1 MIQTLQSPP
10 AAMHIRSST
19 EVDQRADESPT
30 IWGLSPRE
38 LHDAFWAAR
47 GVQAITRS
55 EPVHLQRAADLYLL
69 IEPDQLC
76 VFDLASI
83 ADRLTWRRA
92 AVTRLR
98 LTESDTQRYS
108 EQVLLDEQGFVQRI
122 QRCYRPA
129 SHRSYRVALTSNRR
143 LAKLWMAATSA
154 RTGWDRLRRAVAWS
168 RVDHW
173 RCPGTTFD
181 ERDSQQVQRFLDQL
195 VKTWKFPAQSID
207 GIEEVEAGVWRL
219 ADQVPFNHA
228 IRLGPLWLGFS
239 SAPPDRRCLIGP
251 GWTADDAELGGFT
264 PRLATL
270 RDITHVEPSE
280 TARQHTA
287 PRRPLAYRLI
297 KRATDVGF
305 SAGILLG
312 LSPLFAL
319 IGLLIW
325 LEGGRPIL
333 FCHRRQG
340 RLGRVFNCWKFRTMH
355 VDAHKDRRQMD
366 AYNLA
371 DGPQVYIK
379 DDPRVTRIG
388 RVLRRTNLD
397 ELPQFF
403 NVLRGEMSIVG
414 PRPSPDDE
422 NQFCPAWRDVRLSV
436 RPGITGL
443 WQLKRRREPGQDFQE
458 WIKYDIQYVQRA
470 GLKLDISI
478 MLRTIWVMVT
488 GRDRKCD

>member
-1 MIQTLQSPP
+1 MNQTLQSPP
-10 AAMHIRSST
+10 AALRTRSSAA
-19 EVDQRADESPT
+19 VDQRAGESPT
-30 IWGLSPRE
+30 IWGLSPRQ

-47 GVQAITRS
+47 GVQAVIRG
-55 EPVHLQRAADLYLL
+55 EVVPLQRAADLYLL
-69 IEPDQLC
+69 IEPEQLAL
-76 VFDLASI
+76 FDLATMS
-83 ADRLTWRRA
+83 DRLTWRRA

-98 LTESDTQRYS
+98 LTDAETDRYS
-108 EQVLLDEQGFVQRI
+108 EHVLLDTRGLVQRVG
-122 QRCYRPA
+122 RRYRPQ
-129 SHRSYRVALTSNRR
+129 SHCSYRVALTSSRR
-143 LAKLWMAATSA
+143 LVKLWMAATSP

-168 RVDHW
+168 RVDHC
-173 RCPGTTFD
+173 RCPGIAFD
-181 ERDSQQVQRFLDQL
+181 ERDRQQVRRFLDQL
-195 VKTWKFPAQSID
+195 VETWKFPAQSID
-207 GIEEVEAGVWRL
+207 GIVEAEAGVWRL

-251 GWTADDAELGGFT
+251 SWTADDAGLSGFT

-270 RDITHVEPSE
+270 RDITHVELSE
-280 TARQHTA
+280 TSRQHSAT
-287 PRRPLAYRLI
+287 RRPLAYRLI

-312 LSPLFAL
+312 LLPLFAV

-325 LEGGRPIL
+325 LEDGRPIL

-340 RLGRVFNCWKFRTMH
+340 RHGRVFDCWKFRTMH
-355 VDAHKDRRQMD
+355 VDAHKVRRQMD
-366 AYNLA
+366 AYNLC

-422 NQFCPAWRDVRLSV
+422 NQCCPAWRDVRLSV

-443 WQLKRRREPGQDFQE
+443 WQLKRRREPGEDFQE

-478 MLRTIWVMVT
+478 MLRTILVMVT
-488 GRDRKCD
+488 GRERKCD